1 MQGIAVSETEK
12 EVNAFPATPVTVL
25 INIGACSIDYYRLT
39 KIPWR
44 KPRDPLEIFAEKR
57 GRGKIQVVADF
68 GDSFWGG
75 AELRLC
81 IHDDATLYPV
91 GGAPPRSFH
100 NDPRKVLGAF
110 AELVGIIRQVAMSAV
125 FDGLLFF

>member
-57 GRGKIQVVADF
+57 GRGKMTLMSGVGVLLILAAVVILNVSN
-68 GDSFWGG
+68 GNSRHG
-75 AELRLC
+75 R
-81 IHDDATLYPV
+81 
-91 GGAPPRSFH
+91 
-100 NDPRKVLGAF
+100 
-110 AELVGIIRQVAMSAV
+110 
-125 FDGLLFF
+125 